1 MLVGSSKTI
10 LTIFI
15 GLSLGGA
22 AGYLSK
28 PSKAS
33 PPLPHTAAVPFD
45 EAHFVK
51 ADIVESGLSLARQL
65 PSADAAKCAALAK
78 TMLAKRITY
87 SQPSDPFAKNPLD
100 ETVEVPLPERVW
112 EGLFKRWMQ
121 VAPQAAWEFVL
132 AHHSDELPLR
142 EAALRQ
148 WALLDPA
155 AAVAAAGKEIPASEQ
170 RVILYACKESDP
182 ARGLA
187 LMLEWGMDLSKE
199 LDDPFVDG
207 DPLLAKLLTELA
219 KRSPSSALEW
229 CQTHSPEG
237 VSYVCIGWNRND
249 PAACLEWIK
258 SRPQEQQEEIM
269 EQVCKQPDVSSLSL
283 RHFASLCKTGD
294 VRETILTGLQNIA
307 ARDETL
313 SQALIDELLP
323 NPTDRMS
330 ARASIGYILAEV
342 DPRKAMQ
349 FILPSLREA
358 MPLYETP
365 AQRGFCCG
373 VVPPAFRS
381 SQVNYDGIGEVW
393 SSYLRLGP
401 EAGIGKEQVLDT
413 FRQID
418 PQYIPWILRD
428 NFNELK
434 ESMGPLGQWLQPLV
448 KGVTREEI
456 SDLIDLFY
464 YEKSEEALQDAKS
477 LSPGYLRD
485 RFIEKYGIALLDNEI
500 PVAEVMDRVKA
511 LGDNQADLGELY
523 AFWMDNDPVA
533 AMKYFADYPAQTSTA
548 WESVIDDGYKDH
560 AEQIQAMAEALPP
573 GALRDDVADA
583 LAETSLRENSDYIT
597 AMYWATEITSREQ
610 RTTQIRSMLGKLQS
624 DRSAAANEE
633 TIAGIIRYIENS
645 SLSDEEKSRWL
656 DRIENEVLP

>member
-1 MLVGSSKTI
+1 MLVGSNKTI

-28 PSKAS
+28 PSKT
-33 PPLPHTAAVPFD
+33 PPQPHTADVPFD
-45 EAHFVK
+45 VAHFAK
-51 ADIVESGLSLARQL
+51 AEIVESGLSLARQL
-65 PSADAAKCAALAK
+65 PSADAEKCAALAK
-78 TMLAKRITY
+78 TMLTKRITY
-87 SQPSDPFAKNPLD
+87 NEPSDPFAAYSPDDNIL
-100 ETVEVPLPERVW
+100 VPLPERVW

-121 VAPQAAWEFVL
+121 VAPQSAWEFVL
-132 AHHSDELPLR
+132 AHHSDEIPLR
-142 EAALRQ
+142 VAALHQ

-155 AAVAAAGKEIPASEQ
+155 AAGAAAGKEITGDEK
-170 RVILYACKESDP
+170 RVILSACTESDP
-182 ARGLA
+182 ACGLA
-187 LMLEWGMDLSKE
+187 LMLEWGKDLSKA
-199 LDDPFVDG
+199 LDDPFVDF
-207 DPLLAKLLTELA
+207 DPPLAELLIQLAK
-219 KRSPSSALEW
+219 KSPSAALEW
-229 CQTHSPEG
+229 CQTHSPE
-237 VSYVCIGWNRND
+237 SISDVCIGWNRND

-258 SRPQEQQEEIM
+258 SRPLEQQEEIM
-269 EQVCKQPDVSSLSL
+269 EQVCNQPDVSSLSL
-283 RHFASLCKTGD
+283 RHFASLCKAGD
-294 VRETILTGLQNIA
+294 VRETILTGLQTIA
-307 ARDETL
+307 ALDETL

-330 ARASIGYILAEV
+330 ARASIGYILADV

-365 AQRGFCCG
+365 ALRGFCCG

-381 SQVNYDGIGEVW
+381 SQENYDGIVEVW

-413 FRQID
+413 LRQID
-418 PQYIPWILRD
+418 PQYIPWILGR

-448 KGVTREEI
+448 KDVTREEI
-456 SDLIDLFY
+456 GDLIDSFY
-464 YEKSEEALQDAKS
+464 YEKSEEALKDVKS
-477 LSPGYLRD
+477 LSPGFLRD
-485 RFIEKYGIALLDNEI
+485 RIIQKYGIALHDNEI

-523 AFWMDNDPVA
+523 AYWMDSDPVA
-533 AMKYFADYPAQTSTA
+533 AMKHFADNPSPTSNE
-548 WESVIDDGYKDH
+548 WKSVINDGYKDH
-560 AEQIQAMAEALPP
+560 AEQIQTMAEALPP

-610 RTTQIRSMLGKLQS
+610 RTTQIRSMLEKLQS
-624 DRSAAANEE
+624 DRPASSNEE
-633 TIAGIIRYIENS
+633 TIAGIIRNIENS

>member
-1 MLVGSSKTI
+1 M
-10 LTIFI
+10 
-15 GLSLGGA
+15 
-22 AGYLSK
+22 
-28 PSKAS
+28 
-33 PPLPHTAAVPFD
+33 
-45 EAHFVK
+45 AHFAK
-51 ADIVESGLSLARQL
+51 ADIIESGLSLARQL
-65 PSADAAKCAALAK
+65 PSADAEKCAALAK
-78 TMLAKRITY
+78 TMLGKRITCN
-87 SQPSDPFAKNPLD
+87 QPSDPFADNSPEKTW
-100 ETVEVPLPERVW
+100 EEPLPVGVW

-142 EAALRQ
+142 EAALHQ

-187 LMLEWGMDLSKE
+187 LMLEWGMDVSKE
-199 LDDPFVDG
+199 LDYPFEAD
-207 DPLLAKLLTELA
+207 DSLLAKLLTELA
-219 KRSPSSALEW
+219 KRSPSAALEW
-229 CQTHSPEG
+229 CLTHSPEG

-258 SRPQEQQEEIM
+258 SRHREQQEEIL
-269 EQVCKQPDVSSLSL
+269 VKLCGQPDVSSLCL
-283 RHFASLCKTGD
+283 RHYASLCKAGD

-349 FILPSLREA
+349 FILPSLRKA
-358 MPLYETP
+358 MPLFKIPMRT
-365 AQRGFCCG
+365 GGCCLG

-381 SQVNYDGIGEVW
+381 SQLNYDGIGEVW

-418 PQYIPWILRD
+418 PQYIPWILQD

-448 KGVTREEI
+448 KDVTREEI
-456 SDLIDLFY
+456 SDLIDSFY

-485 RFIEKYGIALLDNEI
+485 RIIEKYGIALLDNEI

-548 WESVIDDGYKDH
+548 WESVIYDGYKDH

-573 GALRDDVADA
+573 GTLRNDVAES
-583 LAETSLRENSDYIT
+583 LAGRSLQENSDYIT
-597 AMYWATEITSREQ
+597 ALYWATEITSREQ
-610 RTTQIRSMLGKLQS
+610 RTTQIRSMLEKLQS
-624 DRSAAANEE
+624 DRSASSNEE
-633 TIAGIIRYIENS
+633 TIAGIIRNIENS